1 MIIVKKSLIII
12 LASFITLSGCN
23 QQQGSYNNSEGIQ
36 KQENLNQSDVDLV
49 ENFSNL
55 NELVESS
62 PVVIIAKITNDNE
75 EFTYKEVNF
84 FKTKI
89 KIKDVYRDENKELQK
104 NDEII
109 LLQNDIDDLDPKVI
123 KNEEVLLFI
132 KKYEGPVI
140 KNAYRIVGLVQGHFK
155 LKDGQLI
162 SKTDQKSK
170 IYNNTNSISVEE
182 VKDALSI
189 TPYDPKK
196 NEIKT
201 IEEIEKQ
208 NEKEKELKKQMQSE
222 ENK

>member
-1 MIIVKKSLIII
+1 M
-12 LASFITLSGCN
+12 
-23 QQQGSYNNSEGIQ
+23 
-36 KQENLNQSDVDLV
+36 
-49 ENFSNL
+49 
-55 NELVESS
+55 
-62 PVVIIAKITNDNE
+62 
-75 EFTYKEVNF
+75 
-84 FKTKI
+84 
-89 KIKDVYRDENKELQK
+89 YRDENKELQK